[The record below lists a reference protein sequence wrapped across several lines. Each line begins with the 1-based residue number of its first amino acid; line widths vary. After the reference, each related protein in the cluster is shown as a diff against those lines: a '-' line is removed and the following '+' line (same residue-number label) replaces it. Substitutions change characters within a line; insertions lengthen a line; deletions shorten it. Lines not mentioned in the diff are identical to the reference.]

1 MQVLYHNRSRKP
13 EAEARLGATYC
24 TLDELLKEADFIVL
38 ITPLTPETR
47 KLIGAR
53 EFALMKPTAVFV
65 NACRGATVDE
75 QALTAA
81 LQNRQ
86 IYGAGLDVFEKEP
99 IDPDHPLLKLPNVV
113 TLPHIGSA
121 TDQTRR
127 QMAMRAAENLVAA
140 LEGRT
145 PPSLVK
151 ELRPDA

>member
-1 MQVLYHNRSRKP
+1 M
-13 EAEARLGATYC
+13 
-24 TLDELLKEADFIVL
+24 
-38 ITPLTPETR
+38 
-47 KLIGAR
+47 
-53 EFALMKPTAVFV
+53 
-65 NACRGATVDE
+65 
-75 QALTAA
+75 TAA

-151 ELRPDA
+151 ELRPD